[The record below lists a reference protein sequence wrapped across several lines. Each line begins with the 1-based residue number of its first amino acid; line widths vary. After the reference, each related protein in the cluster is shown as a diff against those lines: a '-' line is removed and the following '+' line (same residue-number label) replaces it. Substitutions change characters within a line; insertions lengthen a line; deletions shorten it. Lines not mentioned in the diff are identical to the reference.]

1 MKSSSWKIVSLLHFL
16 MKIDKLLQLL
26 FLLLE
31 LVSITLKK
39 ELDIAKIILW
49 AGIILP
55 SSRTRVTSVNWSL
68 CLRSWISFIVFF
80 WNASCCKQNFSITIF
95 LYFEIETRIK
105 FRKSFLSLYISLHSS
120 LFCCLFFTK
129 TKTHGDCATLLQIS
143 FSITL
148 TQIWNQNLIFAMTMV
163 RMKTGGLA
171 YKKASE
177 YNLLRT
183 PNQHSQIRI
192 YML

>member
-68 CLRSWISFIVFF
+68 CLRSWISFIVLF

-105 FRKSFLSLYISLHSS
+105 FRKSFPQFVHFFAFFIILLFVLYKNKNAWWLCHFATNIIQYHVDTDLKSKSYICHDNGLNEDWWT
-120 LFCCLFFTK
+120 CLQK
-129 TKTHGDCATLLQIS
+129 
-143 FSITL
+143 
-148 TQIWNQNLIFAMTMV
+148 
-163 RMKTGGLA
+163 GLG
-171 YKKASE
+171 
-177 YNLLRT
+177 
-183 PNQHSQIRI
+183 I
-192 YML
+192 